1 MLTLPSLRRH
11 GGRRASACRVR
22 ASLHGLD
29 SIAGLDLHAALER
42 AEAALYTLADA
53 AVVAADAAAGGG
65 GGGGGGGG
73 EAAASV
79 AQKNGGWFGFIS
91 EALEVVLK
99 VSAAVFSQTYRNP
112 SHFRSSG
119 SGLLR
124 LVNGY
129 IPELQKLV
137 W

>member
-1 MLTLPSLRRH
+1 M
-11 GGRRASACRVR
+11 
-22 ASLHGLD
+22 
-29 SIAGLDLHAALER
+29 
-42 AEAALYTLADA
+42 
-53 AVVAADAAAGGG
+53 
-65 GGGGGGGG
+65 
-73 EAAASV
+73 